1 MKLDL
6 QKNIT
11 ASVTLDNNKMMDH
24 ETSMV
29 YGKIEDDDIFLF
41 VKDPR
46 NGRTMKIHIR
56 KYAEEVRE
64 EKDI

>member
-11 ASVTLDNNKMMDH
+11 ASVTLDKMMDH